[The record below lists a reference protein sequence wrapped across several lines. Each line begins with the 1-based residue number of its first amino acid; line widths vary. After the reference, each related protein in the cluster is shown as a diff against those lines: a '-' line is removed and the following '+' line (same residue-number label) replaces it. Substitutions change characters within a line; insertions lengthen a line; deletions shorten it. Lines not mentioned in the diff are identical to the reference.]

1 MNHSGL
7 ICAHNANVFY
17 CFKLLK
23 NVFHAQITDFAQTLG
38 FYFVRI
44 NQKMIEFERWACSLL
59 LVKPYHGYTPC
70 KIDITNILNK
80 IINSRY
86 IPDLLIYNSTVY
98 FIYEV
103 HDNILEFSF

>member
-59 LVKPYHGYTPC
+59 PPVKTYHGYTHC
-70 KIDITNILNK
+70 KIDITNLLKK

-86 IPDLLIYNSTVY
+86 DV
-98 FIYEV
+98 
-103 HDNILEFSF
+103 

>member
-23 NVFHAQITDFAQTLG
+23 SVFHAQIIDFAQTLG

-44 NQKMIEFERWACSLL
+44 NQKMIEFKMWACSLL
-59 LVKPYHGYTPC
+59 LVKTYHGYTTC
-70 KIDITNILNK
+70 KIDITNLLKK

-86 IPDLLIYNSTVY
+86 LN
-98 FIYEV
+98 
-103 HDNILEFSF
+103 HW